1 MWPDVHHI
9 SWQLL
14 ADRWGKFFPLQVAS
28 MFAAIGGYHILSFL
42 LCHEKKPV
50 VVKSNCYHRKLSVI
64 SMEEMVLLDKRN
76 VLSCCSSGDY
86 SNIG

>member
-1 MWPDVHHI
+1 MWPAIHHI

-42 LCHEKKPV
+42 LSVMRRSLRWLKVIVIIE
-50 VVKSNCYHRKLSVI
+50 NCL
-64 SMEEMVLLDKRN
+64 
-76 VLSCCSSGDY
+76 
-86 SNIG
+86 